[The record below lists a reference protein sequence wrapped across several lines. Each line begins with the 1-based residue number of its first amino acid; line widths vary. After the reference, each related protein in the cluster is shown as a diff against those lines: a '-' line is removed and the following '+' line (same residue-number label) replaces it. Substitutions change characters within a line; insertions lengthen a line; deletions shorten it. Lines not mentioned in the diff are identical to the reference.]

1 VPSATVVADSRTVI
15 ISNFSWGAAFAGALV
30 ATAVSLLLITLGS
43 GVGLTLVSPY
53 DTGGPSAGTVAI
65 AGVIWLIFAQ
75 GLGFAIGG
83 YVAGRL
89 RVAEPTISEVETNF
103 RDGAHGLV
111 AWAIGVLLT
120 VAFATFV
127 GMFAAGTAAQ
137 VGATLSAGTASGLGS
152 AVGRTSPART
162 FRGESGDYFV
172 DVLFRSDV
180 PRSGTNAPAPGLIQ
194 TPQGETPPRNTALAE
209 PTDPRAEVLRIT
221 QFGLVREKL
230 SEADRAYVSRLVAQ
244 RTGVSSE
251 ISDQRVAEFERRSAE
266 AAKKAADIA
275 TKSAAYFSFWAF
287 MALLVGVT
295 AAVIGAIWGGDN
307 RDARPA
313 RPMFYRRPRPATVRR

>member
-1 VPSATVVADSRTVI
+1 V
-15 ISNFSWGAAFAGALV
+15 AGALV

-43 GVGLTLVSPY
+43 GIGLTLVSPY
-53 DTGGPSAGTVAI
+53 GASGPSAGTVAI

-89 RVAEPTISEVETNF
+89 RNAAGELDESETNF

-127 GMFAAGTAAQ
+127 GLFAAGTAAQ
-137 VGATLSAGTASGLGS
+137 VGAALGAGTASGIGS
-152 AVGRTSPART
+152 AAGNR
-162 FRGESGDYFV
+162 SGGAGNQSNQFSEYYIDA
-172 DVLFRSDV
+172 LFRADV
-180 PRSGTNAPAPGLIQ
+180 PRPASNQPAPGLMQ

-209 PTDPRAEVLRIT
+209 PVDPRVEVARII
-221 QFGLVREKL
+221 QFGLVGEKL
-230 SEADRAYVSRLVAQ
+230 GDADRTYVARLVAQ
-244 RTGVSSE
+244 NTGVSPE
-251 ISDQRVAEFERRSAE
+251 IADQRVADFERRMAE
-266 AAKKAADIA
+266 ATKKTADVA
-275 TKSAAYFSFWAF
+275 TKSAAYFSFWVF
-287 MALLVGVT
+287 MALLVGAT